1 MGSSGGAPNLQQML
15 IAGQQEEA
23 KKDVQAAMQAV
34 DELDTSNDMMM
45 DKVPFE
51 EIEESPPKQ

>member
-1 MGSSGGAPNLQQML
+1 LQQML